1 MSEGEGEDGIP
12 ASPGTDLQNSQS
24 STPLKHVTA
33 SPLAARTI
41 SVNKRD
47 KQHRRSL
54 NRLAELR
61 DNDMR
66 SHTPSGEPPRRTSL
80 SGRLN
85 RSVGPASI
93 PRPHTSLRG
102 SRTFRATHNQP
113 TYNLLTGAD
122 NAPSRPSSRQSV
134 AGESLRAVSRESSK
148 ENLAPPDAQE
158 YESQRHVIEE
168 LKAELSGM
176 RYTIETF
183 EQEKQMAEAR
193 HNADIED
200 QRRRAQADFTA
211 KQTAETEKSQ
221 ALRQLET
228 AQKELSEIRETSNQ
242 EKSTWEKRARD
253 AEEEARL
260 VQEQLE
266 DLSNAKDEAAR
277 ISEKKTI
284 DLEMQLQAAQKSV
297 QELEQESQAREATLQ
312 QVQAQLTEKDNQ
324 VGDLES
330 EVLRLKAQTGDADTM
345 AIIKQELSEQV
356 AHIRSLESTNREQM
370 GELKHLRQ
378 VHRATEVVEEE
389 KRSLLRKLEAA
400 QALEVELSEAQ
411 IQRQRLEDE
420 RLAWTAYLKS
430 TTESGEDLEFDS
442 PEALA
447 RGLIAERYTVA
458 SLVEKVGGLQAE
470 LAAQDNSIKSLEA
483 EVTRLKGEVQNAK
496 ASANASSTD
505 KARMRTERQR
515 ALAVKEVENLRA
527 QLTLFDTDDL
537 QPENFDE
544 QKAKRI
550 QELEELVDQYKAET
564 QALTAEMASLEPSQP
579 TTGNKRPRLDDG
591 ADKNDAALSA
601 QLAELTRKKRKL
613 QDDFSALQS
622 QHSLTVKEL
631 SVAQEQLKAAKKSS
645 KTRVLSLRSNP
656 TSDYEAVKLSTLK
669 ALQTENAEMLEHMR
683 SRANAGS
690 YPTVPASQ
698 LAAAQR
704 LVEEAKAETA
714 SAQKLSR
721 RLKEVWG
728 NKSQEFKEAVFST
741 MGWTVTFM
749 PNGKMRVES
758 QYYPSA
764 TDEHENSIVFDGEK
778 GTMKVSGG
786 PKSAFAAKISNH
798 IKYWVHTK
806 GCIPGFL
813 AAMTIEF
820 YEEQEN

>member
-1 MSEGEGEDGIP
+1 MDEDTSSIP
-12 ASPGTDLQNSQS
+12 VTTGKLPSSPC
-24 STPLKHVTA
+24 TPPTHVTL
-33 SPLAARTI
+33 SPPAAQI
-41 SVNKRD
+41 CSINKRS

-54 NRLAELR
+54 NRLVELR
-61 DNDMR
+61 SAEMR

-85 RSVGPASI
+85 RSAGPASI

-102 SRTFRATHNQP
+102 SRTFRATQTQP

-122 NAPSRPSSRQSV
+122 NAASRPSSRQSA

-148 ENLAPPDAQE
+148 ENLAPPDAEE

-168 LKAELSGM
+168 LKAELSGL

-221 ALRQLET
+221 ALRQLES
-228 AQKELSEIRETSNQ
+228 AQKELADIRESSNQ

-277 ISEKKTI
+277 INEKKTI

-297 QELEQESQAREATLQ
+297 QELEQESQARETVLQ
-312 QVQAQLTEKDNQ
+312 QVQVQLAEKDTHI
-324 VGDLES
+324 GELES

-345 AIIKQELSEQV
+345 ATIKQELSEQV
-356 AHIRSLESTNREQM
+356 AHIRNLESTNRENLS
-370 GELKHLRQ
+370 ELKHLRQ

-400 QALEVELSEAQ
+400 QALE
-411 IQRQRLEDE
+411 
-420 RLAWTAYLKS
+420 
-430 TTESGEDLEFDS
+430 DS
-442 PEALA
+442 
-447 RGLIAERYTVA
+447 
-458 SLVEKVGGLQAE
+458 
-470 LAAQDNSIKSLEA
+470 SIKSLEA

-496 ASANASSTD
+496 ANASASNTD
-505 KARMRTERQR
+505 KARMRAERQR

-527 QLTLFDTDDL
+527 QLALFDTEDL
-537 QPENFDE
+537 QPENYDE
-544 QKAKRI
+544 GKAKRI
-550 QELEELVDQYKAET
+550 KELEELVDQYKSGT
-564 QALTAEMASLEPSQP
+564 QALAAEMASLETTQP
-579 TTGNKRPRLDDG
+579 TIGNKRPRIDDG
-591 ADKNDAALSA
+591 TDKNDAGLSA

-613 QDDFSALQS
+613 QDEFSALQS
-622 QHSLTVKEL
+622 QHALTVKEL

-656 TSDYEAVKLSTLK
+656 TSDYEAIKLSTLK
-669 ALQTENAEMLEHMR
+669 ALQTENAELLAHMQ
-683 SRANAGS
+683 SRAKSGS
-690 YPTVPASQ
+690 FPTVPASQ

-704 LVEEAKAETA
+704 LIDEAKAETA

-758 QYYPSA
+758 QYYPSK

-786 PKSAFAAKISNH
+786 PRSAFAAKISDH

-820 YEEQEN
+820 FEEQET

>member
-1 MSEGEGEDGIP
+1 MDEDTSNIP
-12 ASPGTDLQNSQS
+12 VTAGKLPSSPC
-24 STPLKHVTA
+24 TPPTHVTL
-33 SPLAARTI
+33 SPPAAQI
-41 SVNKRD
+41 WSINKRN

-54 NRLAELR
+54 NRPVELR
-61 DNDMR
+61 SAEMR

-85 RSVGPASI
+85 RSAGPASI

-102 SRTFRATHNQP
+102 SRTFRATQTQP

-122 NAPSRPSSRQSV
+122 NAASRPSSRQSA

-148 ENLAPPDAQE
+148 ENLAPPDAEE

-168 LKAELSGM
+168 LKAELSGL

-221 ALRQLET
+221 ALRQLES
-228 AQKELSEIRETSNQ
+228 AQKELADIRESSNQ

-277 ISEKKTI
+277 INEKKTI

-297 QELEQESQAREATLQ
+297 QELEQESQARETVLQ
-312 QVQAQLTEKDNQ
+312 QVQVQLAEKDTHI
-324 VGDLES
+324 GELES

-356 AHIRSLESTNREQM
+356 AHIRNLESTNRENLS
-370 GELKHLRQ
+370 ELKHLRQ

-430 TTESGEDLEFDS
+430 TTASGEDLEFDS

-447 RGLIAERYTVA
+447 RALIAERYTIA
-458 SLVEKVGGLQAE
+458 SHLDKIGGLQAE
-470 LAAQDNSIKSLEA
+470 LAAQDSSIKSLET

-496 ASANASSTD
+496 ANASASNTD
-505 KARMRTERQR
+505 KARMRAERQR

-527 QLTLFDTDDL
+527 QLALFDTEDL
-537 QPENFDE
+537 QPENYDE
-544 QKAKRI
+544 GKARRI
-550 QELEELVDQYKAET
+550 KELEELIDQYKSET
-564 QALTAEMASLEPSQP
+564 QALAAEMASLQTTQP
-579 TTGNKRPRLDDG
+579 TTGNKRPRIDDG
-591 ADKNDAALSA
+591 TDENDAGLSA

-613 QDDFSALQS
+613 QDEFSALQS
-622 QHSLTVKEL
+622 QHALTVKEL

-656 TSDYEAVKLSTLK
+656 TSDYEAIKLSTLK
-669 ALQTENAEMLEHMR
+669 ALQTENAELLAHMQ
-683 SRANAGS
+683 SRAKSGS
-690 YPTVPASQ
+690 FPT
-698 LAAAQR
+698 
-704 LVEEAKAETA
+704 
-714 SAQKLSR
+714 
-721 RLKEVWG
+721 EVWG

-758 QYYPSA
+758 QYYPSK

-786 PKSAFAAKISNH
+786 PRSAFAAKISNH

-820 YEEQEN
+820 FEEQET